1 MSNKDFLICVLLSA
15 FLFFAIRFFW
25 KWLSGGFN
33 NTAVMEWMSRGFSF
47 LLNHLGDGKRVDM
60 VLTDP
65 PYLLNHLGDGKLAL
79 IGEFGAVLGG
89 AA

>member
-47 LLNHLGDGKRVDM
+47 GIGFCSAMVVVALVLKLLQVD
-60 VLTDP
+60 
-65 PYLLNHLGDGKLAL
+65 
-79 IGEFGAVLGG
+79 
-89 AA
+89 